1 MTKKKESQQ
10 TQDMGTGSVKKLM
23 VRMAVPALVGQVAS
37 PLRLQQEGVIVM
49 TKKKESQQTQDMG
62 TGSVKKLMVRMAV
75 PALVGQVINLLYNIV
90 DRIYIGHIPD
100 IGGTALTGVGLFT
113 PILMLVTAFAMLAG
127 AGGAPRAAIAM
138 GRGQKDEAEQIVGN
152 CFTVLMILAVVLTA
166 VFYVTLSPLIRLF
179 GGSDSTL
186 PYALEYGRIYI
197 LGSVFVLIVMGMNTF
212 ITTQGFAKTSMLT
225 TVIGAVINI
234 VLDPIFIFVLDMGV
248 TGAALATVLSQAV
261 SAIWILKFLMG
272 KKTILRLK
280 AKNLRLVPKIIT
292 PCLSL
297 GVSSFIM
304 ISTESI
310 LSISFT
316 SSLARFGGDVAVGA
330 MTVLTSINQLVTM
343 PLTGIC
349 QGGQPLISF
358 NYGARKLDRV
368 KEAFFCQFFVCI
380 AYTTGFWLLLMF
392 FPSFFAGIFTLRC
405 QKAGPGEGSLLLPV
419 FCVHRLHHRLLAA
432 ADVLPQLLR
441 RYFHQRYGPG
451 GLHRLGTAD
460 FPGRRFLHRLPNQ
473 LPAGF
478 HGPGPGEN
486 QPVYGLPA

>member
-1 MTKKKESQQ
+1 
-10 TQDMGTGSVKKLM
+10 
-23 VRMAVPALVGQVAS
+23 
-37 PLRLQQEGVIVM
+37 M

-100 IGGTALTGVGLFT
+100 IGGVALTGVGLFT

-234 VLDPIFIFVLDMGV
+234 VLDPIFIFVFDMGV

-358 NYGARKLDRV
+358 NYGAKKLDRV

-392 FPSFFAGIFTLRC
+392 FPSFFAGIFTSDMALVDYTGWALRIFLAGAFSIGFQISC
-405 QKAGPGEGSLLLPV
+405 QQAFMALGQAKISLFMACLRKLILLIPMIFILPFFFQNKAMAV
-419 FCVHRLHHRLLAA
+419 FLAEPISDILAA
-432 ADVLPQLLR
+432 AVTT
-441 RYFHQRYGPG
+441 FM
-451 GLHRLGTAD
+451 
-460 FPGRRFLHRLPNQ
+460 FFRFFRKMMK
-473 LPAGF
+473 
-478 HGPGPGEN
+478 GE
-486 QPVYGLPA
+486 A